1 MTSTQGTPPSSY
13 PANTLSMD
21 MAFLRQPTLEFP
33 GTQVVRLSGS
43 SAQLWVASVLAVASI
58 LLFTL
63 TFA

>member
-1 MTSTQGTPPSSY
+1 MSSTQATSPRSY
-13 PANTLSMD
+13 PASTLSMD
-21 MAFLRQPTLEFP
+21 TAFLRQATLEFP

-43 SAQLWVASVLAVASI
+43 SAQLWVAAVLAVASI